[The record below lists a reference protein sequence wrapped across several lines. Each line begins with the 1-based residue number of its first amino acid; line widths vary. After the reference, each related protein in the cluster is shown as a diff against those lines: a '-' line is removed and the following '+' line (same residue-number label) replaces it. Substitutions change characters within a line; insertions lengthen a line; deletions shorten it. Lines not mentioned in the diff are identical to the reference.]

1 MTEDANTS
9 ALLATLDAEQAAL
22 RALLNGKNEASL
34 ARRPP
39 NGNWSVMENVR
50 HLLFAEQA
58 HLGGFFPD
66 SREWSPYGLA
76 NDGLL
81 AKKTLR
87 PLGTATPSTV
97 AEVLAAWQEIH
108 TGSRRLAEID
118 SAKTRVALQKHLKH
132 FRGHVKVI
140 ERQLRQVD
148 AERHGIRDTK
158 KPA

>member
-1 MTEDANTS
+1 MPEVANAA
-9 ALLATLDAEQAAL
+9 ALLAALDAEQAAL
-22 RALLNGKNEASL
+22 RALLDGIEESSL
-34 ARRPP
+34 VKRPP
-39 NGNWSVMENVR
+39 NGNWSVLENIR

-58 HLGGFFPD
+58 HLGGFFPE

-87 PLGTATPSTV
+87 PLGTATPSKL

-108 TGSRRLAEID
+108 SVSQQLAEID
-118 SAKTRVALQKHLKH
+118 SAKTRIALNKHLRH

-148 AERHGIRDTK
+148 
-158 KPA
+158 P